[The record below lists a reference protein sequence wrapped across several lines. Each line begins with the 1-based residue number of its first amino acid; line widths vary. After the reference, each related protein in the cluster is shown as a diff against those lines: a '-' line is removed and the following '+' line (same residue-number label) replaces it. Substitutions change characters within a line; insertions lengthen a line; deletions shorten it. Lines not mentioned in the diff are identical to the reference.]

1 MIPNICDTHVRAHTH
16 THPYEKQSKR
26 AHART
31 RARTH
36 THTHTLSRCCV
47 QAALRIQARQ
57 RGIRERNSKILEEKR
72 KQAADEAAGVAAK
85 ADTEVAKTSG
95 DAEGGWEE
103 DVKRIRVNQDKI
115 AVALEAMGEGA
126 QDNDASALRGTLQAL
141 LEAQAAALTLLQSG
155 VKEGEGALSE
165 GVVGAGERSV
175 QGSGEGTT
183 ADDAG
188 QV

>member
-1 MIPNICDTHVRAHTH
+1 MTARTH
-16 THPYEKQSKR
+16 TNPYDKQSER
-26 AHART
+26 ARART
-31 RARTH
+31 HTH

-85 ADTEVAKTSG
+85 AETEVAKTSG

-103 DVKRIRVNQDKI
+103 DVKRIRENQDKI

-126 QDNDASALRGTLQAL
+126 QDNDASALKGTLQAL

-155 VKEGEGALSE
+155 VKEGEGAVSE
-165 GVVGAGERSV
+165 DVVGAVERSV